1 MNKSKC
7 YKIIIGNSPI
17 INGNKGCVAL
27 TYSIL
32 YILDEVMRSAH
43 CNYEL
48 FLRNSLDKDFD
59 IHTITIGNRTISYQS
74 FAYTLGKNHNTAL
87 SWLLKALFWQTKI
100 NWRIW
105 KQADFVLDIG
115 EGDSYSDIYGLKRL
129 KKENRIHLL
138 ARLFHKPYGFLP
150 QTLGPFQSISAQM
163 LAKHAFQHAT
173 FIMAR
178 DTLSLKMIHKLLP
191 FYESAKEYID
201 VAFVLPYQAIHFEED
216 KCHVGI
222 NISALLW
229 HGGYSRNNQFNLRE
243 DYQTCI
249 RRIITWFLDNTTVQ
263 IHLVAH
269 VISQRG
275 TIEDDY
281 TVCLQLCEQLQSN
294 RVIVAPAFETPIEAK
309 NYIAGLDFFI
319 GARMHATIA
328 AFSAG
333 VPVLPMAYSRKFN
346 GLYKETLNYNYLI
359 DLKQDS
365 MNQTINMVQESFNKR
380 NEIKSFI
387 AHQTVPAQRIN
398 LIISDLQ
405 HYICSK

>member
-1 MNKSKC
+1 MTESKC

-32 YILDEVMRSAH
+32 YILDEVMRSAN

-59 IHTITIGNRTISYQS
+59 IHTITIGDRSISYQS
-74 FAYTLGKNHNTAL
+74 FAYTLGKEHNTSPL
-87 SWLLKALFWQTKI
+87 WLLKALFWQTKI

-138 ARLFHKPYGFLP
+138 AQLFGKPYGFLP
-150 QTLGPFQSISAQM
+150 QTLGPFQSTSAQRQ
-163 LAKHAFQHAT
+163 AKQAFQRAA
-173 FIMAR
+173 FVMAR
-178 DTLSLKMIHKLLP
+178 DTLSLQMIHKLLP
-191 FYESAKEYID
+191 SYKHAKEYID
-201 VAFVLPYQAIHFEED
+201 VAFVLPYKAQHFEEH
-216 KCHVGI
+216 KCHVGL

-229 HGGYSRNNQFNLRE
+229 HGGYRRNNQFQLRE
-243 DYQTCI
+243 DYPTLIQH
-249 RRIITWFLDNTTVQ
+249 IITWFLDNTTAQ

-275 TIEDDY
+275 AIEDDY
-281 TVCLQLCEQLQSN
+281 TVCLQLCEQFQSN
-294 RVIVAPAFETPIEAK
+294 RITVAPAFETPIEAK
-309 NYIAGLDFFI
+309 NYIAGLDFFM

-359 DLKQDS
+359 DLKQDT
-365 MNQTINMVQESFNKR
+365 MNQIIDMVQESFNKR
-380 NEIKSFI
+380 DEIKSFI
-387 AHQTVPAQRIN
+387 AQQTVPAQRIN

-405 HYICSK
+405 HYICLK